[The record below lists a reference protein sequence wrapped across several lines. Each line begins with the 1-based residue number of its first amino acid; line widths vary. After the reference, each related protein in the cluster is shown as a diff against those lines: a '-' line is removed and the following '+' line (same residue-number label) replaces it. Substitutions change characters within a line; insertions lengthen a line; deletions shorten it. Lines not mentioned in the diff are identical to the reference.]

1 MKPVLLLLTCL
12 FLSTPAWGNLDKSL
26 DEIEKLIRLRDYPQA
41 VSHLNP
47 LVAKGDPEAQYRLAG
62 LYRLGK
68 GVIRNLDKATDLY
81 HQSAQAG
88 HAEAQYAIA
97 LILEKSNKSSASLF
111 EARRWYKKSAE
122 QGNKRASL
130 RLEQLEDFP
139 DIEVREIGRTDIFN
153 AIQHNDEALINSLI
167 SNQVDL
173 NLVDRHGNS
182 TVMAALL
189 AGWPRL
195 AGTLIPGSTQLE
207 RANSLGNRPIHVA
220 AARGYQGI
228 VIELLINNVD
238 IDQTNAHGDTALML
252 AAKNKYTEIAELL
265 LELGANHSLVNK
277 KQKTAADLAY
287 ASEDSASKA
296 LFASYGIKPTI
307 TSVAKAKPSL
317 TSVPKTT
324 YDLDTFNLLVKKHG
338 ARYTGW
344 SSLSI
349 AIELGETSIANQLL
363 EQKPDPGSTDPE
375 GNSALHV
382 AARKGDFAIL
392 KKLVHAGTQVNE
404 VNNRNET
411 ALYLAA
417 GSSCLKCVNL
427 LLANNADPSIE
438 TQFKATP
445 LEVAIQKN
453 QPKIASALLKS
464 KSSYAGIHRG
474 LQLAVQQKMENLS
487 KVLIAR
493 DSQLDSLDDNQRSI
507 LWHSVDKGLAK
518 TTALLIDSR
527 EIEIN
532 QTDVKGHS
540 ALTQAVINGHFD
552 IVRMLISAGADVG
565 TLTNE
570 KNSLLMLAVLSR
582 SQAVVEFLLT
592 REIDVN
598 ARDSVGDT
606 ALMLAASTAQNRMI
620 EMLVNAGA
628 DLHLRNNEDL
638 NAFQIATNSGHQYTA
653 KMLHDKSNLVFKLFN

>member
-1 MKPVLLLLTCL
+1 MKPILLLLTCL
-12 FLSTPAWGNLDKSL
+12 FLSTPAWSNLDKSL

-47 LVAKGDPEAQYRLAG
+47 LVAKGSPEAQYRLAG

-81 HQSAQAG
+81 HKSAQAG

-97 LILEKSNKSSASLF
+97 LIIEKSNKSSASLF

-130 RLEQLEDFP
+130 RLEQLQDLP
-139 DIEVREIGRTDIFN
+139 DIADRKISRDDVFN

-167 SNQVDL
+167 SSQADL
-173 NLVDRHGNS
+173 NLIDRHGNS

-220 AARGYQGI
+220 SARGYQGI

-265 LELGANHSLVNK
+265 LDLGANHSLVNK
-277 KQKTAADLAY
+277 KQKSAADLAY
-287 ASEDSASKA
+287 ASDNSASKA
-296 LFASYGIKPTI
+296 LFASYGIKPRV
-307 TSVAKAKPSL
+307 TSVAK
-317 TSVPKTT
+317 VDH
-324 YDLDTFNLLVKKHG
+324 DLATFNLLVKKHG
-338 ARYTGW
+338 ARYAGW
-344 SSLSI
+344 PSLNI
-349 AIELGETSIANQLL
+349 AIELGETSIVNQML
-363 EQKPDPGSTDPE
+363 EQKPDLGSTGPE
-375 GNSALHV
+375 DNSALHV
-382 AARKGDFAIL
+382 AARKGDSAIL
-392 KKLVHAGTQVNE
+392 KKLVQAGAQVNE
-404 VNNRNET
+404 VNNRDET

-427 LLANNADPSIE
+427 LLAHKADPSIE
-438 TQFKATP
+438 TRFKQTP
-445 LEVAIQKN
+445 LELAIQKK
-453 QPKIASALLKS
+453 QTKVASALLKS
-464 KSSYAGIHRG
+464 KNSYAGIHRG
-474 LQLAVQQKMENLS
+474 LQLAVQQRRESLS

-493 DSQLDSLDDNQRSI
+493 DSRLDSLDSNERSI
-507 LWHSVDKGLAK
+507 LWHSADKGLGK
-518 TTALLIDSR
+518 TTTLLIDSGK
-527 EIEIN
+527 IDIN
-532 QTDVKGHS
+532 QRDVNGYS
-540 ALTQAVINGHFD
+540 ALTQAVTNGHFN
-552 IVRMLISAGADVG
+552 IVRMLIATGADVG
-565 TLTNE
+565 TLTTE
-570 KNSLLMLAVLSR
+570 ENSLLMLAVLSKN
-582 SQAVVEFLLT
+582 QGVVEFLLT

-598 ARDSVGDT
+598 ARNGVGDT

-620 EMLVNAGA
+620 EMLINAGA
-628 DLHLRNNEDL
+628 DLHLRNNEEL
-638 NAFQIATNSGHQYTA
+638 NAFQIATNSWHQDTA
-653 KMLHDKSNLVFKLFN
+653 KILHDKSNLVFKLFN

>member
-1 MKPVLLLLTCL
+1 MKSILLLLTCL
-12 FLSTPAWGNLDKSL
+12 FLSTPAWSNLDKSL

-47 LVAKGDPEAQYRLAG
+47 LVAKGNPEAQYRLAG

-81 HQSAQAG
+81 HKSAQAG

-97 LILEKSNKSSASLF
+97 LIIEKSNKSSASLF

-130 RLEQLEDFP
+130 RLEQLQDLP
-139 DIEVREIGRTDIFN
+139 DIEDRKISRDDVFN

-167 SNQVDL
+167 SSQADL
-173 NLVDRHGNS
+173 NLIDRHGNS

-220 AARGYQGI
+220 SARGYQGI

-265 LELGANHSLVNK
+265 LDLGANHSLVNK
-277 KQKTAADLAY
+277 KQKSAADLAY
-287 ASEDSASKA
+287 ASDNSASKA
-296 LFASYGIKPTI
+296 LFVSYGIKPRV
-307 TSVAKAKPSL
+307 TSVAK
-317 TSVPKTT
+317 VDH
-324 YDLDTFNLLVKKHG
+324 DLATFNLLVKKHG
-338 ARYTGW
+338 TRYAGW
-344 SSLSI
+344 PSLNI
-349 AIELGETSIANQLL
+349 AIELGETSIANQML
-363 EQKPDPGSTDPE
+363 EQKPDLGSTGPE

-382 AARKGDFAIL
+382 AARKGDSAIL
-392 KKLVHAGTQVNE
+392 KKLVQAGAQVNE
-404 VNNRNET
+404 VNNRDET

-427 LLANNADPSIE
+427 LLAHKADPSIE
-438 TQFKATP
+438 TRFKQTP
-445 LEVAIQKN
+445 LELAIQKK
-453 QPKIASALLKS
+453 QTKVASALLKS
-464 KSSYAGIHRG
+464 KNSYAGIHRG
-474 LQLAVQQKMENLS
+474 LQLAVQQRRESLS
-487 KVLIAR
+487 KILIAR
-493 DSQLDSLDDNQRSI
+493 DSRLDSLDSNERSI
-507 LWHSVDKGLAK
+507 LWHSADKGLGK
-518 TTALLIDSR
+518 TTTLLIDSGK
-527 EIEIN
+527 IDIN
-532 QTDVKGHS
+532 QRDVNGHS
-540 ALTQAVINGHFD
+540 ALTQAVTNGHFN
-552 IVRMLISAGADVG
+552 IVRMLIAAGADVG
-565 TLTNE
+565 TPTNE
-570 KNSLLMLAVLSR
+570 KNSLLMLAVLSKN
-582 SQAVVEFLLT
+582 QGVVEFLLT

-598 ARDSVGDT
+598 ARNGVGDT

-620 EMLVNAGA
+620 EMLINAGA
-628 DLHLRNNEDL
+628 DLHLRNNEEL
-638 NAFQIATNSGHQYTA
+638 NAFQIATNSGHQDTA
-653 KMLHDKSNLVFKLFN
+653 KILHDKSNPVFKLFN